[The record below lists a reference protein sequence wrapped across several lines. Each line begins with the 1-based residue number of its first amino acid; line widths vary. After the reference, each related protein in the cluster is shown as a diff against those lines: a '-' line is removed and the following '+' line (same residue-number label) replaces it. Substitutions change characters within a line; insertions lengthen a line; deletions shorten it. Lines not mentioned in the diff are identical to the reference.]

1 MLVSLFNGQV
11 LKGIHT
17 VCTYTAAAAA
27 AAAAASEFIC
37 FRSKG
42 RLSVE
47 RAELSCAVL

>member
-17 VCTYTAAAAA
+17 VCTYTTT

-47 RAELSCAVL
+47 RAELS

>member
-27 AAAAASEFIC
+27 AAAAAASEFIC

-47 RAELSCAVL
+47 RAELS

>member
-27 AAAAASEFIC
+27 AAAASEFIC

-47 RAELSCAVL
+47 RAELS

>member
-17 VCTYTAAAAA
+17 VCTYTTAA

-37 FRSKG
+37 FRSKR